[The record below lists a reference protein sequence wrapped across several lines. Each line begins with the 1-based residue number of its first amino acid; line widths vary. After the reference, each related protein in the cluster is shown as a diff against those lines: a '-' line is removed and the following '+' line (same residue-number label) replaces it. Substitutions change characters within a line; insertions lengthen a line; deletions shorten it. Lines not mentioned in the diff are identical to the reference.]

1 MSVIEITESLVIPII
16 EKFNLILWD
25 IEFKKEGSGFVLRV
39 YIAKPEGVSIEDCE
53 NVAKELNP
61 ALDAADPIEQSY
73 SLEISSAGLIRELKK
88 DSHIL
93 QFIGEE
99 ITLKL
104 YKPINNSKTFTGQ
117 LISYENQNLLI
128 ETENKQ
134 MIFKRSDIA
143 KIIIDLI

>member
-39 YIAKPEGVSIEDCE
+39 YIDKPEGVSIEDCE

-117 LISYENQNLLI
+117 LISYENQNLLKVI
-128 ETENKQ
+128 L
-134 MIFKRSDIA
+134 F
-143 KIIIDLI
+143 

>member
-39 YIAKPEGVSIEDCE
+39 YIDKPEGVSIEDCE

>member
-25 IEFKKEGSGFVLRV
+25 IEFKKEGSGFVLRI
-39 YIAKPEGVSIEDCE
+39 YIDKPEGVSIEDCE

-134 MIFKRSDIA
+134 TIFKRSDIA